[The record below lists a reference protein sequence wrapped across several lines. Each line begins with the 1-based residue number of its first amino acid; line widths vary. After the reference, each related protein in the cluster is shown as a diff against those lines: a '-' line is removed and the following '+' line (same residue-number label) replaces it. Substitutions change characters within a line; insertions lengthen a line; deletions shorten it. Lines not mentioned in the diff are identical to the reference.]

1 MFENIPVKIEE
12 RQLPKD
18 LEFKKTSSNSGF
30 LDIIFL
36 SSMVSTSILW
46 AIIILMVK

>member
-1 MFENIPVKIEE
+1 MFEDIPVKIEE

-18 LEFKKTSSNSGF
+18 LEFRKRSSNSGF

-36 SSMVSTSILW
+36 SSIVSTTFLW
-46 AIIILMVK
+46 TIIILIVK